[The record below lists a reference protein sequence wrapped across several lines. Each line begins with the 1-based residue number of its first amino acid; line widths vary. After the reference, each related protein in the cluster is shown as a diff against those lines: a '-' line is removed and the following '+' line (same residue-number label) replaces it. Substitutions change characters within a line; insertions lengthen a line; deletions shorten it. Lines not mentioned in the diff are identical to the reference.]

1 MAQNRKIIKSCRL
14 QGKCGGCKYLNL
26 PYDEQ
31 LKKKQIEIKKIL
43 GKYGEIEEIIGMEN
57 PYYYRNKVH
66 HAFTRDRSGNIISG
80 PYEANSHWVLNCE
93 NCFIE
98 DKKSQE
104 IIHEIRSLIKKFKIR
119 TYDEDKNYGVL
130 RHVLVR
136 RGFETGEIMVVIV
149 IGSDF
154 FPYAKDFVRTLV
166 KNKPE
171 ITTVVL
177 NYNSKKTS
185 MILGEK
191 EKVLYGPGFIYDELC
206 GKRFRIS
213 SRSFYQVNPVQTEKL
228 YNTALDFA
236 GLDPKDIVIDAY
248 CGIGTIGICASD
260 KAGKVIGAELNKNAV
275 RDAKINAKENKAQNT
290 EFYSEDA
297 GAFMQKMAAKGRRAD
312 IVFMDPPRNGSTVK
326 FMDSLIKMR
335 PKRVVY
341 ISCEPTSLARD
352 LKYLTSNGYK
362 CERIKPVDMFPNTVH
377 LETVCLLSK
386 LHEAK
391 HHVNNKHDI

>member
-1 MAQNRKIIKSCRL
+1 
-14 QGKCGGCKYLNL
+14 
-26 PYDEQ
+26 
-31 LKKKQIEIKKIL
+31 
-43 GKYGEIEEIIGMEN
+43 MEN

-136 RGFETGEIMVVIV
+136 RGFETGEIMVGIV

>member
-1 MAQNRKIIKSCRL
+1 MAQNRKIVKSCRL

-31 LKKKQIEIKKIL
+31 LKKKQLEIKKIL
-43 GKYGEIEEIIGMEN
+43 GKYGEIEEIIGMNN

-80 PYEANSHWVLNCE
+80 PYEANSHWILNCE

-104 IIHEIRSLIKKFKIR
+104 IIHEVRSLIKKFKIR
-119 TYDEDKNYGVL
+119 TYDEDKSYGVL
-130 RHVLVR
+130 RRVLVR

-154 FPYAKDFVRTLV
+154 LPYAKEFTMTLV

-191 EKVLYGPGFIYDELC
+191 ERVLYGPGYIYDVLC
-206 GKRFRIS
+206 GKKFRIS
-213 SRSFYQVNPVQTEKL
+213 SKSFYQINPIQTEKL
-228 YNTALDFA
+228 YKTAIDFA
-236 GLDPKDIVIDAY
+236 CLGANDTVIDAY
-248 CGIGTIGICASD
+248 CGIGTIAICASD

-297 GAFMQKMAAKGRRAD
+297 GVFMQKMAAKGRRAD
-312 IVFMDPPRNGSTVK
+312 VVFMDPPRNGSTVK
-326 FMDSLIKMR
+326 FMAALIKMN
-335 PKRVVY
+335 PKKIVY

-377 LETVCLLSK
+377 VETVVLMSK
-386 LHEAK
+386 
-391 HHVNNKHDI
+391 VQN